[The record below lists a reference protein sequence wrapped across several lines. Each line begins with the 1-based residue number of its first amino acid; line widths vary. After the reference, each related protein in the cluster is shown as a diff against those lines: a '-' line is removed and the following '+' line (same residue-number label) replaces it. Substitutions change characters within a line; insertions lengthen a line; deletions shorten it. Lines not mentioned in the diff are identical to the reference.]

1 MVTVGLIALGACSE
15 EHGNVHAEHD
25 HPATVEPIAG
35 SAFARLTLTERAVE
49 RLGIEV
55 AEVTESDVVRRR
67 QPGGEVIAVPEG
79 RGAITADDV
88 AVRVKLSA
96 RDVAELA
103 KGEPARVM
111 PLVGGSAEAGLVAR
125 PFETVTGTG
134 ALYYLVEGGAG
145 HFELDQRVRVDV
157 ALDDGGAE
165 RLAVPYGALV
175 YGPHGDTWVYTNPQP
190 LTFVREAVSVAFI
203 HGDQAILDS
212 GPAVGTRVATVGV
225 AQLYGEEIG
234 IGH

>member
-49 RLGIEV
+49 RLGI
-55 AEVTESDVVRRR
+55 
-67 QPGGEVIAVPEG
+67 EVIAVPEG

-125 PFETVTGTG
+125 PFETVTSTG

-175 YGPHGDTWVYTNPQP
+175 YGPHGDTC
-190 LTFVREAVSVAFI
+190 SV
-203 HGDQAILDS
+203 GS
-212 GPAVGTRVATVGV
+212 R
-225 AQLYGEEIG
+225 
-234 IGH
+234 